1 LEVFCNRGHL
11 DFVRLAATANEFPVP
26 YRCNGRVVT
35 LAGPWRVQ
43 GEWWRDDPLHRD
55 YYDVQLSDGA
65 VYHIFYDPLRQGWFV
80 DGVYD

>member
-1 LEVFCNRGHL
+1 M
-11 DFVRLAATANEFPVP
+11 
-26 YRCNGRVVT
+26 
-35 LAGPWRVQ
+35 AGPWRVQ

-65 VYHIFYDPLRQGWFV
+65 VYRIFYDPPRQGWFV